1 MHKLADTSDRIAY
14 LDKIDY
20 FIGRTCDPDRQYHKI
35 WRLILV
41 VLPHLFFY
49 DSRCLV
55 VINSTPMLWPL
66 RHACQNQHP
75 THGVMVYIVNYL
87 GPEYQMY
94 PESGDLLLRHW
105 FRVFIPC

>member
-41 VLPHLFFY
+41 VLPHLFF
-49 DSRCLV
+49 
-55 VINSTPMLWPL
+55 
-66 RHACQNQHP
+66 
-75 THGVMVYIVNYL
+75 
-87 GPEYQMY
+87 
-94 PESGDLLLRHW
+94 
-105 FRVFIPC
+105 